1 MARTLKSDKTLFL
14 STLLLVGMSVVMVY
28 SASAVQAVDKGHSA
42 AFFLTKQ
49 LAWAVIGVLLM
60 LGAMRIDYHEY
71 RRPALI
77 WSLLGVTVL
86 GLLAV
91 FLFPK
96 INNTHRWLS
105 ILGFSLQPS
114 ELAKLVVIFFTAAVL
129 ERRMH
134 RINDV
139 GYALLPIGVV
149 TVVVAALIYKEPDF
163 GTMVVLVL
171 VVGALIFSA
180 GLSYRYLVGGALV
193 LVPTAA
199 VMIATE
205 GYRMERLL
213 AFLDPAKYALGAGFQ
228 LNQSLIAVGSGGTL
242 GKGLMAGVQK
252 LFFIP
257 EPHTDFIYA
266 VVGEELGLIGTTV
279 ILIAFLAIA
288 WRGLRAALVAPD
300 RFGALLALGITTMV
314 ACQAL
319 VNMSVVIGL
328 FPTKGIPLPFVSNG
342 GSSLLINLVAMGI
355 LLNISQQ
362 ASPVAAAAVDAA
374 GGELVSV

>member
-42 AFFLTKQ
+42 AFFLGKQ

-91 FLFPK
+91 FLFPR
-96 INNTHRWLS
+96 INGTHRWLS
-105 ILGFSLQPS
+105 LLGLSLQPS
-114 ELAKLVVIFFTAAVL
+114 ELAKLVVILFTAAVL

-139 GYALLPIGVV
+139 SYALLPIGVV
-149 TVVVAALIYKEPDF
+149 TVVMAALIYKEPDF
-163 GTMVVLVL
+163 GTTVVLVL
-171 VVGALIFSA
+171 VVGALLFSA
-180 GLSYRYLVGGALV
+180 GLSYRYLVGGVLV

-213 AFLDPAKYALGAGFQ
+213 AFLDPAKYALTKGFQ
-228 LNQSLIAVGSGGTL
+228 LNQSLIAVGSGGTF

-266 VVGEELGLIGTTV
+266 VVGE
-279 ILIAFLAIA
+279 
-288 WRGLRAALVAPD
+288 
-300 RFGALLALGITTMV
+300 
-314 ACQAL
+314 
-319 VNMSVVIGL
+319 
-328 FPTKGIPLPFVSNG
+328 
-342 GSSLLINLVAMGI
+342 
-355 LLNISQQ
+355 
-362 ASPVAAAAVDAA
+362 
-374 GGELVSV
+374 

>member
-77 WSLLGVTVL
+77 WSLLGVTAV

-96 INNTHRWLS
+96 INGTHRWLS
-105 ILGFSLQPS
+105 VLGLSLQPS

-139 GYALLPIGVV
+139 SYALLPIGVV
-149 TVVVAALIYKEPDF
+149 TVVMAALIYKEPDF

-319 VNMSVVIGL
+319 VNMCVVIGL
-328 FPTKGIPLPFVSNG
+328 FPTKGIPLPLVSNG

>member
-14 STLLLVGMSVVMVY
+14 ATLLLVGMSVVMVY
-28 SASAVQAVDKGHSA
+28 SASAVQALDKFNSPVH
-42 AFFLTKQ
+42 FFVKQ
-49 LAWAVIGVLLM
+49 LAWAVIGIVLM
-60 LGAMRIDYHEY
+60 LGAMRIDYHHY

-77 WSLLGVTVL
+77 WSLLGATVL
-86 GLLAV
+86 GLMAV

-96 INNTHRWLS
+96 INGTHRWLS
-105 ILGFSLQPS
+105 IAGLSLQPS
-114 ELAKLVVIFFTAAVL
+114 EVAKLVVIFFTAAVL

-134 RINDV
+134 RINEV
-139 GYALLPIGVV
+139 SYAILPVGVV
-149 TVVVAALIYKEPDF
+149 TVVVAALIIKEPDF
-163 GTMVVLVL
+163 GTTAVLVL
-171 VVGALIFSA
+171 VVTALLFSA
-180 GLSYRYLVGGALV
+180 GLSYRYILGGILV
-193 LVPTAA
+193 LVPTA
-199 VMIATE
+199 VITILATDYQR
-205 GYRMERLL
+205 GRVL
-213 AFLDPAKYALGAGFQ
+213 AFLDPAKYALGAAFQ
-228 LNQSLIAVGSGGTL
+228 LNQSLIALGSGGTF

-279 ILIAFLAIA
+279 ILIAFVTIA

-300 RFGALLALGITTMV
+300 RFGALLALGITTML
-314 ACQAL
+314 ASQAL

-362 ASPVAAAAVDAA
+362 GSPVAAAVIDAPS
-374 GGELVSV
+374 GQLVNV

>member
-28 SASAVQAVDKGHSA
+28 SASAVQAVGKGHSA
-42 AFFLTKQ
+42 AFFLFKQ
-49 LAWAVIGVLLM
+49 VAWAVIGVLLM

-77 WSLLGVTVL
+77 WSLLGVTVM

-96 INNTHRWLS
+96 INGTHRWLS
-105 ILGFSLQPS
+105 LLGLSLQPS
-114 ELAKLVVIFFTAAVL
+114 EVAKLVIIFFTAAVL

-134 RINDV
+134 RVNDV
-139 GYALLPIGVV
+139 SYTLLPIAVV

-163 GTMVVLVL
+163 GTTVVLVL
-171 VVGALIFSA
+171 VVGALLFSA
-180 GLSYRYLVGGALV
+180 GLSYRLLIGAILV
-193 LVPTAA
+193 LLPAGA
-199 VMIATE
+199 VMIATA
-205 GYRMERLL
+205 GYRMDRLL
-213 AFLDPAKYALGAGFQ
+213 AFLDPGKYALTAGFQ
-228 LNQSLIAVGSGGTL
+228 LNQSLIAIGSGGML

-252 LFFIP
+252 LFLLP

-266 VVGEELGLIGTTV
+266 VVGEELGLIGTTL
-279 ILIAFLAIA
+279 ILVAFLAIA

-300 RFGALLALGITTMV
+300 RFGSLLALGITTMV

-319 VNMSVVIGL
+319 VNISVVIGL
-328 FPTKGIPLPFVSNG
+328 FPTKGIPLPLVSNG
-342 GSSLLINLVAMGI
+342 GSSLLINMAAMGI

-374 GGELVSV
+374 SGELVNV